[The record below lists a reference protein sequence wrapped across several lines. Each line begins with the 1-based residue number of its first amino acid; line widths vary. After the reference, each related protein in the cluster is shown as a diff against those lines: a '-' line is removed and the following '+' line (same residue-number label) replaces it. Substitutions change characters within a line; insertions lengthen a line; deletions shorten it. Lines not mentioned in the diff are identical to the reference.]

1 MSLLF
6 ALSLPLDRSGRA
18 FLARAM
24 LTEYGNSQGEAAKTE
39 LKSNVSIFLSRSFLF
54 P

>member
-6 ALSLPLDRSGRA
+6 ALSLPLDRRVRA
-18 FLARAM
+18 FLARAI
-24 LTEYGNSQGEAAKTE
+24 LTESGKASEAAKTE
-39 LKSNVSIFLSRSFLF
+39 LKSNVSIFLIRSFAL